1 MAIAELLV
9 DQEELVV
16 AKILVDQ
23 GELAVAKLLVDQE
36 LAVAELLVE

>member
-16 AKILVDQ
+16 AKIPVDQ